1 MVFFKKADIE
11 PSALGIERLK
21 PKCGNYR
28 EPTII
33 QAIKDDFFDK
43 CYVCESKGLTSINIE
58 HFAPHKDID
67 MVRKYSWSNLFWSCS
82 HCNTI
87 KSSNYDGKLLNCT
100 IKEHDVD
107 TIIKYELDNRAN
119 RNEDKILISSVDTDI
134 KTMNTIELLNK
145 VYKGTTDLNKHHS
158 AVIRNEIFD
167 EVFTFKTALEKYI
180 IMDDEYKK
188 DLHLFYIKRGL
199 SNKSPYSA
207 FKRSIIRNNPL
218 YSSLIIHIDL

>member
-1 MVFFKKADIE
+1 MVFFEKATNE

-21 PKCGNYR
+21 PTGGNYR

-43 CYVCESKGLTSINIE
+43 CYICESKGLTSINIE
-58 HFAPHKDID
+58 HFAPHRDID
-67 MVRKYSWSNLFWSCS
+67 MIRKYNWSNLFWSCS

-87 KSSNYDGKLLNCT
+87 KSSNYDGQLLNCT
-100 IKEHDVD
+100 IREHNVD
-107 TIIKYELDNRAN
+107 TIIKYELNNVAN
-119 RNEDKILISSVDTDI
+119 RNEDKIVISSTNNDI
-134 KTMNTIELLNK
+134 KTLNTVELLNK

-158 AVIRNEIFD
+158 SAIRNKIFD
-167 EVFTFKTALEKYI
+167 EIFTFKASLDKYI
-180 IMDDEYKK
+180 MMDDDYE
-188 DLHLFYIKRGL
+188 LEVHLTYIKRGL

-218 YSSLIIHIDL
+218 YSSLIIHIDP